1 MEARPRPG
9 EQPPLTRLPTARE
22 YADLPSVDKRR
33 ALEQLR
39 QIRIAW
45 LATEAPDYERS
56 PA

>member
-9 EQPPLTRLPTARE
+9 EQPPLRLPTARE
-22 YADLPSVDKRR
+22 YADLPTTGKRR

-39 QIRIAW
+39 QIRLAW
-45 LATEAPDYERS
+45 LATEHPDYERS

>member
-1 MEARPRPG
+1 MSETPV
-9 EQPPLTRLPTARE
+9 RLPSPRE
-22 YADLPSVDKRR
+22 YADLPATGKRR

-39 QIRIAW
+39 QIRLAW